1 MEEETHTFHLPVGE
15 ATITL
20 QDVSLQLG
28 LPIDGLP
35 VSGMSSSTNI
45 TELCQELLGYTP
57 SDQERQGNKI
67 SMSRLAEMYPELPLE
82 ATDVHI
88 QRYTRAYIL
97 QLIGGSLFSGKS
109 NNLVHVMYLPL
120 LANFEETGKYSW
132 GSACLAWLYREM
144 CRATSSSAKEISGC
158 LILLQLWIWDR
169 FPYLAPKRR
178 GIPRVDHAGPHAH
191 LMAAPPLGYRW
202 RECFNTVN
210 TSTHALTQIREL
222 VDKMSPDQV
231 IWMPYSEDLIASL
244 PKYCTNGR
252 SIWTT
257 ISPLLCFSIV
267 ELHRPDRVLRQFGM
281 RQPIPKPCDTRH
293 DLHRIDLRGRWEINW
308 LVRHSEFVQ
317 QWEDRGNRLAKGE
330 KSLHGILGYHDPYMV
345 WYRSI
350 TRRWHTMHVAT
361 VDYLIDTMAQIKS
374 WSSSSDYITAMPHI
388 QALSKKALQVM
399 RAENRVSGHKHT
411 ELNVNEEQPNYIEVD
426 LLEEN
431 RVSGHNKHTEL
442 NVHDEQAD
450 YIDLDLL
457 EEEADSMSSD
467 PRLITEEVTTSD
479 NLHFQSHVQKER
491 REEEQSRRYGV
502 RRLDGDEGLADE
514 ADVVV
519 FQRRRRSRNT

>member
-1 MEEETHTFHLPVGE
+1 MDPGPLDTSVLTLQSQHRSTLVWNGQDPGALRVRRRDASFHRMREIDQRIVPYLVSAGFYGVARIGFIGLDWHLITAFVERWREETHTFHLPVGE

-67 SMSRLAEMYPELPLE
+67 SMSRLAEMYPGLPLE

-97 QLIGGSLFSGKS
+97 QLIGGSLFSDKS
-109 NNLVHVMYLPL
+109 NHLVHVMYLPL

-144 CRATSSSAKEISGC
+144 CRATSTSAKEISGC

-191 LMAAPPLGYRW
+191 LMAAPPLAYRW

-222 VDKMSPDQV
+222 VDKMSPDQ
-231 IWMPYSEDLIASL
+231 
-244 PKYCTNGR
+244 
-252 SIWTT
+252 
-257 ISPLLCFSIV
+257 
-267 ELHRPDRVLRQFGM
+267 
-281 RQPIPKPCDTRH
+281 
-293 DLHRIDLRGRWEINW
+293 
-308 LVRHSEFVQ
+308 
-317 QWEDRGNRLAKGE
+317 
-330 KSLHGILGYHDPYMV
+330 
-345 WYRSI
+345 
-350 TRRWHTMHVAT
+350 
-361 VDYLIDTMAQIKS
+361 IDTMAQIKS
-374 WSSSSDYITAMPHI
+374 WSSSSEYITAMPHI

-399 RAENRVSGHKHT
+399 RVENRVSGHKHT
-411 ELNVNEEQPNYIEVD
+411 ELIVNEEQPNYIDVD

-467 PRLITEEVTTSD
+467 PRVITEEVTASD

-502 RRLDGDEGLADE
+502 RRRDGDEGLTDE